1 MFHNL
6 IKLMSVSYYFVFLL
20 KQTRKKFNRVQQKKR
35 KKDEGIIITLFFL

>member
-20 KQTRKKFNRVQQKKR
+20 KKNIQEEKFNREKTAKR
-35 KKDEGIIITLFFL
+35 NNNNLRKR